1 MANLPKYYECIRNYA
16 SSAGI
21 EVFSPVSHTF
31 FNPAEVIQKNG
42 GKPPLS
48 YPSFL
53 KLAGQPSWASSPLS
67 MLAVVRFWK
76 FQLLKELGYG
86 DYEQDELTPFRGG
99 ESEALNRLKES
110 ISNKEWV
117 ANFEKPKGDPSA
129 YVKPATTVLS
139 PYLKFGCLS
148 SRYFYQCLID
158 VYKDVKKHTAPPVSL
173 VGQLLWRDFFY
184 TAAFGTPNFDR
195 MKGNRICKYLGIM
208 VMNCLLLGGKLG
220 HGFLGLMLLWFSS
233 TSGVGCTI

>member
-67 MLAVVRFWK
+67 VSLSFLPPVGDVGSCEI
-76 FQLLKELGYG
+76 LEVPTVKELGYG

-139 PYLKFGCLS
+139 PYLKVFLPMPYRCL
-148 SRYFYQCLID
+148 
-158 VYKDVKKHTAPPVSL
+158 
-173 VGQLLWRDFFY
+173 
-184 TAAFGTPNFDR
+184 
-195 MKGNRICKYLGIM
+195 
-208 VMNCLLLGGKLG
+208 
-220 HGFLGLMLLWFSS
+220 
-233 TSGVGCTI
+233 